1 VICHYINKITRNFGQ
16 EYKNMSSYLMISN
29 GEGGGGGGGGHSP
42 LATTSNASSSFS
54 KFSSS

>member
-16 EYKNMSSYLMISN
+16 EYKIMSSYLMISN
-29 GEGGGGGGGGHSP
+29 AGGGGGGGGHSP
-42 LATTSNASSSFS
+42 SATTSNTSSSFS

>member
-29 GEGGGGGGGGHSP
+29 AGGGGGGHSP
-42 LATTSNASSSFS
+42 SATTSNTSSSFS

>member
-29 GEGGGGGGGGHSP
+29 AGGGGGGGHSP
-42 LATTSNASSSFS
+42 SATTSNASSSFS